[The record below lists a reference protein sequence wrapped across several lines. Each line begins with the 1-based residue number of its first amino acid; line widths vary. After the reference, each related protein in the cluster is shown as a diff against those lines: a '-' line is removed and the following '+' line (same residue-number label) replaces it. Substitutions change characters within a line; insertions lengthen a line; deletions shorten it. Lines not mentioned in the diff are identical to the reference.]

1 MVRLLRLRPLALA
14 STPASTRMS
23 RHLRTALLV
32 ACTLGLLAL
41 FLHQANL
48 REVWAEIRSA
58 DGWMLL
64 LALAAT
70 GLTYILRAWRW
81 QKMLEPIGSA
91 RFATALRT
99 TVIGFAA
106 NALLPAR
113 AGEVLRPYLLARREG
128 LSATSTFA
136 TIIVER
142 LLDLVA
148 VLALFG
154 AFVFFFDPGMT
165 TADGAVYRAVQ
176 VGGLSAA
183 AAAGVVLVLF
193 FVLAGHPERLGRAA
207 GRIERVLPAR
217 LARAVERLVETF
229 ASGLAVM
236 RQPRALAVALVMSAP
251 LWLSISAGIWFVA
264 QAFHITMPFTGS
276 FLIVA
281 LLTVGVAVPTP
292 GAVGGFH
299 YAFRVGAT
307 VFYGVPNER
316 AVGAAIV
323 LHAIS
328 FVPVT
333 VAGLILMVQDG
344 LSFARVRS
352 MASGETEDRG
362 RMEGLEAATPA
373 RADDRSAG

>member
-1 MVRLLRLRPLALA
+1 
-14 STPASTRMS
+14 MS

-32 ACTLGLLAL
+32 LCTAGLLAL
-41 FLHQANL
+41 FLRQVNL
-48 REVWAEIRSA
+48 RDVSAEIGAA
-58 DGWMLL
+58 DPVFLL

-70 GLTYILRAWRW
+70 GATYVLRAWRW
-81 QKMLEPIGSA
+81 QKMLEPVGRA

-136 TIIVER
+136 TVILER
-142 LLDLVA
+142 VLDLVA

-154 AFVFFFDPGMT
+154 AFVFLFDPGMT
-165 TADGAVYRAVQ
+165 QADGSVYRAVQ
-176 VGGLSAA
+176 IGGLSAA
-183 AAAGVVLVLF
+183 VVSAVALGLF

-217 LARAVERLVETF
+217 LARIVAKLVETF

-236 RQPRALAVALVMSAP
+236 RQPGALAVALVMSAP

-307 VFYGVPNER
+307 VFYGVPTER

-333 VAGLILMVQDG
+333 LVGLLLMVQDG
-344 LSFARVRS
+344 VSFARVRS
-352 MASGETEDRG
+352 MASGETAG
-362 RMEGLEAATPA
+362 GSRMESLDAAAPA
-373 RADDRSAG
+373 PADDRSAG

>member
-1 MVRLLRLRPLALA
+1 
-14 STPASTRMS
+14 MS

-32 ACTLGLLAL
+32 LCTAGLLAL
-41 FLHQANL
+41 FLRQVNL
-48 REVWAEIRSA
+48 RDVTAEIRGA
-58 DGWMLL
+58 DPWLL
-64 LALAAT
+64 VAALVAT
-70 GLTYILRAWRW
+70 GLTYVLRAWRW
-81 QKMLEPIGSA
+81 QKMLEPIGHA
-91 RFATALRT
+91 RFSTALRT

-136 TIIVER
+136 TIILER
-142 LLDLVA
+142 VLDLVA
-148 VLALFG
+148 VLVLFG
-154 AFVFFFDPGMT
+154 AFVFLFDPGMT
-165 TADGAVYRAVQ
+165 EADGAVYRAVQ
-176 VGGLSAA
+176 IGGLSAA
-183 AAAGVVLVLF
+183 VAAAVALVLF

-207 GRIERVLPAR
+207 GRVERVLPAR
-217 LARAVERLVETF
+217 LARTLATLVETF
-229 ASGLAVM
+229 ASGLALM
-236 RQPRALAVALVMSAP
+236 RRPGALAVALVMSAP

-264 QAFHITMPFTGS
+264 QAFHITMPFTGA

-307 VFYGVPNER
+307 VFYGVPTER

-352 MASGETEDRG
+352 MASGQAADRG
-362 RMEGLEAATPA
+362 RMEGLNGAAPSP
-373 RADDRSAG
+373 ADDRSGG